1 MAGLED
7 PGAGHLRGLMKEAI
21 MEWMRAVDTISLR
34 GPGGREAGRSGR
46 IGVGGNR
53 DLVTGRR
60 GVGQMNG

>member
-7 PGAGHLRGLMKEAI
+7 PGADRLRGLMKEAI

-34 GPGGREAGRSGR
+34 DRGGREAGRSGR

-60 GVGQMNG
+60 AVGENE